1 MPVESK
7 YSRRGVSSTKEDVH
21 AAIKNIDKGLYP
33 KAFCKIVPD
42 ILGGDKDF
50 CNIMH
55 SDGAGTKSSLA
66 YIYWKE
72 TGDLSIWKGIAQDA
86 IVMNLDD
93 ILCIG
98 AYNNIL
104 LSSTIGRNKNQIPG
118 EIISAL
124 INGTEEVLEEL
135 RNLGIGI
142 FSTGGETADL
152 GDLIRTIVIDSTVIA
167 RMKRADVISNQ
178 NIKDKDI
185 IIGLSSSGKTSYE
198 KEYNSG
204 MGSNGLTSARHD
216 LFAPYLAS
224 KYPESLDTT
233 LPYDLIYSGRLR
245 LTDPIDGLKTDA
257 GKMVLSPTRTYAPVI
272 KKMLETM
279 HSEIHGMIHCSG
291 GGQTKILHFI
301 ENMHIVKNNMFPLPP
316 LFRIIHEQSGTAW
329 EEMYRVFNMGHRF
342 EIYTDQKN
350 ASEIIS
356 IAAGFDLDARVI
368 GYCEASEK
376 KMLSISSEFGTFEY

>member
-7 YSRRGVSSTKEDVH
+7 YSRRGVSSSKEDVH

-72 TGDLSIWKGIAQDA
+72 TGDLSVWKGIAQDA

-98 AYNNIL
+98 AYDNIL
-104 LSSTIGRNKNQIPG
+104 LSSTIGRNKNQISG
-118 EIISAL
+118 AIISAV

-135 RNLGIGI
+135 RTLGIGI

-152 GDLIRTIVIDSTVIA
+152 GDLVRTIIVDSTVVV
-167 RMKRADVISNQ
+167 RMRRADVISNQ

-257 GKMVLSPTRTYAPVI
+257 GKMVLSPTRTYAPVV
-272 KKMLETM
+272 KKILETM
-279 HSEIHGMIHCSG
+279 RSEIHGMIHCSG

-301 ENMHIVKNNMFPLPP
+301 ENMHVVKNNMFPLPP
-316 LFRIIHEQSGTAW
+316 LFGIIHEQSGTAW
-329 EEMYRVFNMGHRF
+329 EEMYKVFNMGHRF
-342 EIYTDQKN
+342 EIYTDHKN

-356 IAAGFDLDARVI
+356 IAAGFNLDARVI

-376 KMLSISSEFGTFEY
+376 KSLTISSEFGTFEY